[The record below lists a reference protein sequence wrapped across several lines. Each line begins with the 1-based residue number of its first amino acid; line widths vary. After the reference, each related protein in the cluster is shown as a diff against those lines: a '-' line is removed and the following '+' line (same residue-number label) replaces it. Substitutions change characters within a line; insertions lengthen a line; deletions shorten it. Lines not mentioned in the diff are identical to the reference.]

1 MQFCSLSDLLSE
13 NRVILIHV
21 SLQSKNSVF
30 LDFGRALQIEGGGG
44 NLAKNEIKLL
54 SML

>member
-13 NRVILIHV
+13 NRVIHV
-21 SLQSKNSVF
+21 SLQSKNSVC

-44 NLAKNEIKLL
+44 NLAKNEKKLF